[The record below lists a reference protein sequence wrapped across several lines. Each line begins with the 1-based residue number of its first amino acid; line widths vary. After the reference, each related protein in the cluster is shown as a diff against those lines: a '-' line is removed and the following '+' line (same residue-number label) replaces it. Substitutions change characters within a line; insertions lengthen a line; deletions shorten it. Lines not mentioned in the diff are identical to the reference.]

1 MKENAKVRKAAGERK
16 EFKIGKRMWN
26 SEEMMIDDG
35 NRAQVSLKVKRGED
49 GRGIP
54 VPNIASQGTL
64 AHLKKWSLSVL
75 YKLKRLF
82 IYTLQTIQNTSIY
95 LLIVDNTDCFYN

>member
-35 NRAQVSLKVKRGED
+35 NRAQVS
-49 GRGIP
+49 
-54 VPNIASQGTL
+54 
-64 AHLKKWSLSVL
+64 
-75 YKLKRLF
+75 
-82 IYTLQTIQNTSIY
+82 
-95 LLIVDNTDCFYN
+95 